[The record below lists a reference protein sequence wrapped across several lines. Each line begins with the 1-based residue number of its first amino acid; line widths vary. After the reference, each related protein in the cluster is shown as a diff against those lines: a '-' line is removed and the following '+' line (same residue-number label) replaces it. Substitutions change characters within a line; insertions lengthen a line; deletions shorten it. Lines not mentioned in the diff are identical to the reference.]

1 MRTIAMRDLTFHVW
15 PSPEGRAVRLRIGD
29 AQFAMTVTEALAL
42 ADRLAES
49 VERYRGYRAAEQD
62 GKPQ

>member
-1 MRTIAMRDLTFHVW
+1 M
-15 PSPEGRAVRLRIGD
+15 RLRIGE

-42 ADRLAES
+42 ADRLTES
-49 VERYRGYRAAEQD
+49 VERYRDYRAAEQD